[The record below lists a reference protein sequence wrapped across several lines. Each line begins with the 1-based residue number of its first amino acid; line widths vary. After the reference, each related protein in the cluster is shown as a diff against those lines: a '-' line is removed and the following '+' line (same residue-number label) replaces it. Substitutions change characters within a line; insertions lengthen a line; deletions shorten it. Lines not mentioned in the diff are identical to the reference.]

1 MQHNLQA
8 NYFVINKFMDSA
20 DIYSSCNVKT
30 FTPPPAP
37 SNSQVGQLYARLYK
51 QIESHIDALHMNVTR
66 TKSYTNV
73 MRIVLNSLG
82 GLAWNDLCT
91 EQQQQQEHHVRHLCR
106 FLLNLRA
113 LMRHS
118 LAVCLVT
125 VPNQL
130 IGGSGQQQQSLDL
143 HERFTHLSDYS
154 FVLDDSVKA
163 TSGLTATE
171 YDGLFRLVKIPRL
184 NSLMASCGALDT
196 LDLAFHMKRKR
207 LVVEQLHLPPDIGEA
222 DGSDDAIKG
231 RTGTASLTATNLS
244 CTSASSKPS
253 KFDF

>member
-91 EQQQQQEHHVRHLCR
+91 EHQQQQEHNARHLCR
-106 FLLNLRA
+106 FLLDVYGEFVGGLDIVKELRD
-113 LMRHS
+113 
-118 LAVCLVT
+118 
-125 VPNQL
+125 
-130 IGGSGQQQQSLDL
+130 SGEL
-143 HERFTHLSDYS
+143 E
-154 FVLDDSVKA
+154 
-163 TSGLTATE
+163 
-171 YDGLFRLVKIPRL
+171 
-184 NSLMASCGALDT
+184 
-196 LDLAFHMKRKR
+196 
-207 LVVEQLHLPPDIGEA
+207 
-222 DGSDDAIKG
+222 
-231 RTGTASLTATNLS
+231 ASLKGNAE
-244 CTSASSKPS
+244 K
-253 KFDF
+253 